1 MPYRPKFGPKPH
13 CLGHPLKDTPNSQE
27 ILEPE
32 HHGPISIAGTWELTL
47 QKHELDGASRDRKCA
62 KFDDDFAV
70 VLYLTEL
77 EGEIGSGDAGNSSMM
92 DSISKAKKSSNKKAT
107 PLYREKE
114 AYKQDC
120 EKRALKG
127 VARIT
132 FEQWLVMEK
141 EDENAKLMLKRV
153 WVTTSEDVSR

>member
-1 MPYRPKFGPKPH
+1 M
-13 CLGHPLKDTPNSQE
+13 
-27 ILEPE
+27 
-32 HHGPISIAGTWELTL
+32 L
-47 QKHELDGASRDRKCA
+47 QKHELDGASRDRKCV

-77 EGEIGSGDAGNSSMM
+77 EGEVGSGDAGNSNLNLM
-92 DSISKAKKSSNKKAT
+92 DSVSKAKKSSNKKAQ

-114 AYKQDC
+114 AYRQDC

-141 EDENAKLMLKRV
+141 EDEVAKLMLKKVRV
-153 WVTTSEDVSR
+153 TYPRRL